1 MPRLLIVDDDAHIA
15 ASLAERFQ
23 ARDYMVSTAVNGADA
38 LAKIRRDSPDV
49 VLLDLQMPTMDG
61 FELLKKAKDEGLEA
75 TFVVITAF
83 GTVDKAVQAMR
94 MGAYDFLQ
102 KPFEPSLVEETVRR
116 ATERSALRR
125 VANVVRV
132 EVPRLVTSDA
142 KMRSVVELAQKAA
155 RGASTV
161 VLLGESGT
169 GKEVLARN
177 MHQWSSRALNPFV
190 AVNCV
195 ALNENL
201 LESELFGHE
210 KGAFTGALNRRV
222 GKIELAHSGTLFLDE
237 IGDISPAFQAK
248 LLRVLQERMFER
260 VGSNESIS
268 VDVRVIAATNKD
280 LKKAVADGKFREDL
294 FYRLNVISVQ
304 IPALRERKADVVALA
319 EFFAGG
325 RKPLNPTVKRILE
338 SYGWPGNVRELKNAI
353 ERALALS
360 DGPEITE
367 ADLPNE
373 LLEAPLRAF
382 NDMMGFH
389 EKVEVERKRI
399 IQEALAQTGGN
410 QTKAAE
416 LLGLQRTYLAR
427 MIKQMGIGQ

>member
-1 MPRLLIVDDDAHIA
+1 MPRLLIVDDDASIS

-23 ARDYMVSTAVNGADA
+23 ARDYMVATAVNGADA

-61 FELLKKAKDEGLEA
+61 FELLKRAKDEGLEA

-102 KPFEPSLVEETVRR
+102 KPFEPSLVEETVKR

-125 VANVVRV
+125 VANVVRI

-142 KMRSVVELAQKAA
+142 KMRSVVELALKAA

-210 KGAFTGALNRRV
+210 KGAFTGALNRRI

-260 VGSNESIS
+260 VGSNDSIS
-268 VDVRVIAATNKD
+268 VDVRVIAATNRD

-294 FYRLNVISVQ
+294 YYRLNVISVQ
-304 IPALRERKADVVALA
+304 LPALRERKGDIASLA
-319 EFFAGG
+319 EFFSGG
-325 RKPLNPTVKRILE
+325 RKPLAEDAKKALE
-338 SYGWPGNVRELKNAI
+338 AYGWPGNVRELKNAI
-353 ERALALS
+353 ERAMALS
-360 DGPEITE
+360 DGKEI
-367 ADLPNE
+367 AAGDLPADV
-373 LLEAPLRAF
+373 LEAPASSGAAAG
-382 NDMMGFH
+382 GFH
-389 EKVEVERKRI
+389 DKVEAERKRI
-399 IQEALAQTGGN
+399 IQEALAQSGGN

-427 MIKQMGIGQ
+427 MIKQMGIQ